1 MAPQRHSAAGWPG
14 LPTRTAA
21 NRVEDTEILR
31 AARESVLAHGVR
43 RTTLTDVARRARISR
58 MTLYRRFP
66 DATALVGTLVGCEFS
81 GILRS
86 ARERESG
93 GTARERLVTALL
105 DVVAQLQRSAL
116 LRRIID
122 TDAELLLPYLVDHLG
137 STQLAAEAFLLD
149 YLADGRA
156 DGSVRSSDP
165 AVQARALLLL
175 LQSFVISA
183 RPGTTGTDPDALHRE
198 LGELLDAAL
207 RPAPRPT
214 VPEAP

>member
-1 MAPQRHSAAGWPG
+1 MASQRHSAAGWPG

-21 NRVEDTEILR
+21 NRVEDTAILR
-31 AARESVLAHGVR
+31 AARDSVLAHGVR

-66 DATALVGTLVGCEFS
+66 DASALVGTLVACEFS
-81 GILRS
+81 AVLRC
-86 ARERESG
+86 ARAQEG
-93 GTARERLVTALL
+93 GGNARERLVAVVL
-105 DVVAQLQRSAL
+105 DVVARLQGSAL
-116 LRRIID
+116 LRRILD
-122 TDAELLLPYLVDHLG
+122 TDPDLLLPYLVDRLG
-137 STQLAAEAFLLD
+137 STQLTAEAFLLG
-149 YLADGRA
+149 YLDEGRA
-156 DGSVRSSDP
+156 DGSVRRAEP

-198 LGELLDAAL
+198 LGALLDAAL

-214 VPEAP
+214 APEAP